1 MWKLKVV
8 GVILTGGMSRRF
20 GSPKAF
26 AKYGDQM
33 FYEIAA
39 QRLAPFVDKI
49 VISTSLELLPR
60 WKEIEDISPVEIVTD
75 VEKFAGEGP
84 LSGIYSTIAV
94 VEADYYLV
102 LPCDMPFIGTEI
114 LIELVNNGTSEDVIS
129 FQSQDRK
136 HPLVGLYSRSNFE
149 QLSIFLEQGNRR
161 VMDYLDIVKTSWITI
176 EPEDEWMFQ
185 NINQPGNLQEV

>member
-1 MWKLKVV
+1 VWKLKVV
-8 GVILTGGMSRRF
+8 GVILTGGLSRRF

-26 AKYGDQM
+26 AMFEGQM

-39 QRLAPFVDKI
+39 QRLAPFVEKI
-49 VISTSLELLPR
+49 VISTSLQLLPR
-60 WKEIEDISPVEIVTD
+60 WKEIKGISSIKVVTD

-84 LSGIYSTIAV
+84 LSGIYSTMAAA
-94 VEADYYLV
+94 EADYYLV

>member
-8 GVILTGGMSRRF
+8 GVILTGGLSRRF

-33 FYEIAA
+33 FYEIATK
-39 QRLAPFVDKI
+39 RLAPFVDEI
-49 VISTSLELLPR
+49 FISTSLELLPR
-60 WKEIEDISPVEIVTD
+60 WKEIEDMSPIEIVTD
-75 VEKFAGEGP
+75 EEKFAGEGP
-84 LSGIYSTIAV
+84 LSGIYSTMVA

-102 LPCDMPFIGTEI
+102 LPCDMPFIGSEI
-114 LIELVNNGTSEDVIS
+114 IQELVNNENSAEVIS
-129 FQSQDRK
+129 FQSQNRM

-161 VMDYLDIVKTSWITI
+161 VMDYLDIVETSWITVK
-176 EPEDEWMFQ
+176 PEYEWMFQ
-185 NINQPGNLQEV
+185 NINQPGNLQDV